1 MKKLCPK
8 LKVIKA
14 IIQHKD
20 MDIES
25 KIFLVEE
32 HTKYLR
38 YCIKATKEIK
48 DIISAIDSDDLPRLE
63 KQIDAYIERYDES
76 DMMYHYCSMEA
87 FEGIL
92 SSKSLWLSDSMF
104 MNDKYEGRWI
114 DKIVEE
120 VILALK
126 DEYSEYQLAKYTM
139 QFNTLKD
146 KKAYMCC
153 FSKESDKLSQWRAYA
168 KDATGVAI
176 GFSRTAMGLICDF
189 DFELALMDVLYNKEK
204 HIHIIKESIKLSLDN
219 DYIGNDKELSHYF
232 KNPSFYEEEE
242 VRFLY
247 TPENDMS
254 QHTFADPLASKYYE
268 LMSNNISHIK
278 QRVREGE
285 EIPYFEYDLT
295 GTMKGFSSEL
305 IPKIVIGP
313 RNRTDLKQIQE
324 LLKKQ
329 GLDGTEIVYS
339 ESSYI

>member
-1 MKKLCPK
+1 MKKLCQILK
-8 LKVIKA
+8 TIKVIS
-14 IIQHKD
+14 QHSEMNAEDKLSL
-20 MDIES
+20 I
-25 KIFLVEE
+25 VE

-38 YCIKATKEIK
+38 YCTKATKEIK
-48 DIISAIDSDDLPRLE
+48 DIISAVDSKDLPILE
-63 KQIDAYIERYDES
+63 KQIDAYLDEYDES

-92 SSKSLWLSDSMF
+92 SSKSLWLSDSIF

-120 VILALK
+120 VILELK
-126 DEYSEYQLAKYTM
+126 DEYSEGQLAKYKK
-139 QFNTLKD
+139 QFNELKD

-153 FSKESDKLSQWRAYA
+153 FSKEPDKLSQWRAYA
-168 KDATGVAI
+168 DNASGVAI
-176 GFSRTAMGLICDF
+176 GFSRAAIGLTGNF
-189 DFELALMDVLYNKEK
+189 DFELALMDVLYNKEE
-204 HIHIIKESIKLSLDN
+204 HIRIIKESIKFSLDN
-219 DYIGNDKELSHYF
+219 DYIGNDKELAYYF

-254 QHTFADPLASKYYE
+254 QHSFADPLASKYYE
-268 LMSNNISHIK
+268 LMSNNISDIK
-278 QRVREGE
+278 QRIREE
-285 EIPYFEYDLT
+285 EKIPYFEYDLT

-313 RNRTDLKQIQE
+313 RNRTDVNGLKK

-329 GLDGTEIVYS
+329 GLNSTEIIYS
-339 ESSYI
+339 ASSYI

>member
-1 MKKLCPK
+1 MKNLCQRLK
-8 LKVIKA
+8 TIKVIS
-14 IIQHKD
+14 QHSD
-20 MDIES
+20 MNAEDKLSLI
-25 KIFLVEE
+25 EE

-38 YCIKATKEIK
+38 YCTKNTMEVEN
-48 DIISAIDSDDLPRLE
+48 IISAVDSNDLSALE
-63 KQIDAYIERYDES
+63 KYIDAYIEKYDES

-87 FEGIL
+87 FKGIL
-92 SSKSLWLSDSMF
+92 NSKSLWLSESMF

-120 VILALK
+120 VILDLK
-126 DEYSEYQLAKYTM
+126 DDYSEEQLAQYKR
-139 QFNTLKD
+139 QFDALKD

-168 KDATGVAI
+168 GNASGVAI
-176 GFSRTAMGLICDF
+176 GFSRAAIRLTGNF
-189 DFELALMDVLYNKEK
+189 DFELALMDVLYNKEE
-204 HIHIIKESIKLSLDN
+204 HIRIIKESIKFSLDN
-219 DYIGNDKELSHYF
+219 DYIGNDKELAYYF

-254 QHTFADPLASKYYE
+254 QHTFADPLASKFYE
-268 LMSNNISHIK
+268 LMSNNISDIK
-278 QRVREGE
+278 QRNRDKE
-285 EIPYFEYDLT
+285 EIAYFEYDLT

-324 LLKKQ
+324 LLIKQ
-329 GLDGTEIVYS
+329 GLGDTEIVYS